1 MSVVAKKIAK
11 VRKRVRRAA
20 VATRYG
26 FTQLRHLGDRPKLTA
41 VGRRVVDDLAAEGIA
56 MVHVED
62 LGLASTAGLLR
73 TIDRVND
80 ELEEIARTPPARN
93 TIEYAMGFE
102 HSVPINPSRIATQYP
117 ELFSWGLD
125 DGLLDIVEN
134 CLGLPSA
141 YHGVC
146 VRRELVDGK
155 FTGTRLWHMDSEDLN
170 TIRVMI
176 YLNDVLDD
184 AGGPFEYVPKPLTP
198 AYRRFVDD
206 EDITDDRMNA
216 VVPASEWKRCLGKRG
231 TVIFGAVAK
240 IFHHGKLPFN
250 PRKMVSYYYTSRKPY
265 DEALCRQFSFET
277 GVPQLQLPLSPR
289 QYACMWKYAEL
300 LPKQP

>member
-1 MSVVAKKIAK
+1 MSVTRKKLAKLG
-11 VRKRVRRAA
+11 KRVRRAA

-26 FTQLRHLGDRPKLTA
+26 LTQLKHLGDRPPLPA
-41 VGRRVVDDLAAEGIA
+41 VGRRIVDDLNRDGIA
-56 MVHVED
+56 MAPLEE
-62 LGLASTAGLLR
+62 LALASNPGLLGA
-73 TIDRVND
+73 IDRVND
-80 ELEEIARTPPARN
+80 ELEEVARKPPPRH

-102 HSVPINPSRIATQYP
+102 HSVPINPSRIATHYP
-117 ELFSWGLD
+117 ELFQWGLD

-134 CLGLPSA
+134 ALGLPSA

-146 VRRELVDGK
+146 VRRELVDRK
-155 FTGTRLWHMDSEDLN
+155 VTGTRLWHMDSEDLN

-184 AGGPFEYVPKPLTP
+184 AGGPFEYVPKHLTP

-206 EDITDDRMNA
+206 VEITDEVMNA

-250 PRKMVSYYYTSRKPY
+250 PRKMASYYYTSRRPY
-265 DEALCRQFSFET
+265 DEALCRQFSFES
-277 GVPQLQLPLSPR
+277 GVAQLRVPFTPR

-300 LPKQP
+300 LPQQP